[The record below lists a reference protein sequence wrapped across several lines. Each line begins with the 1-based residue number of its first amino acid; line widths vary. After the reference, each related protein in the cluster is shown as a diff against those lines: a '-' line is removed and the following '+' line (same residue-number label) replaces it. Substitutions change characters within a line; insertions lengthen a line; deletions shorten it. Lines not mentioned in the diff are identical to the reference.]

1 MIQALQSL
9 TVMELAGRIALVIAA
24 ISIVV
29 QITPIKVNPW
39 TWLARKIGKA
49 INGDM
54 MDEFKAM
61 REDLDAMKAEMEE
74 TNAKNLRTKIIR
86 FASEIRVHQLHT
98 KDYFDEVMDDITA
111 YERYCDTHKNFK
123 NNITVMSSELIT
135 KTYKKCLEENS
146 FL

>member
-1 MIQALQSL
+1 MIQALQNL
-9 TVMELAGRIALVIAA
+9 TVMELAGRIALVISA

-61 REDLDAMKAEMEE
+61 RKDLDAMKAEMEE

>member
-1 MIQALQSL
+1 MIQALQNL

-39 TWLARKIGKA
+39 SWLARKIGKA
-49 INGDM
+49 INSDM
-54 MDEFKAM
+54 IDEFKAV
-61 REDLDAMKAEMEE
+61 REDLDAMKADMEE

-98 KDYFDEVMDDITA
+98 KDYFDEIMEDITA
-111 YERYCDTHKNFK
+111 YEQYCDTHKDFK
-123 NNITVMSSELIT
+123 NNITITSSELIVE
-135 KTYKKCLEENS
+135 TYKKCLEENS

>member
-1 MIQALQSL
+1 MIQALQNL
-9 TVMELAGRIALVIAA
+9 TVMELAGRIALVISA

>member
-9 TVMELAGRIALVIAA
+9 TVMELAGRIALAIAA
-24 ISIVV
+24 ISVV
-29 QITPIKVNPW
+29 IQITPVKVNPW

-61 REDLDAMKAEMEE
+61 RKDLDAMKAEIEE
-74 TNAKNLRTKIIR
+74 TNAKNMRTKIIR

-111 YERYCDTHKNFK
+111 YEQYCDTHKNFK
-123 NNITVMSSELIT
+123 NSITVMSSELIT
-135 KTYKKCLEENS
+135 ETYKKCLEENS

>member
-9 TVMELAGRIALVIAA
+9 TVMELAGRIALAIAA
-24 ISIVV
+24 ISVV
-29 QITPIKVNPW
+29 IQITPVKVNPW

-54 MDEFKAM
+54 IDEFKAV
-61 REDLDAMKAEMEE
+61 REDLDAMKADMEE

-98 KDYFDEVMDDITA
+98 KDYFDEIMEDITA
-111 YERYCDTHKNFK
+111 YEQYCDTHKDFK
-123 NNITVMSSELIT
+123 NNITITSSELIVE
-135 KTYKKCLEENS
+135 TYKKCLEENS

>member
-9 TVMELAGRIALVIAA
+9 TVMELAGRIALVISA

-135 KTYKKCLEENS
+135 ETYKKCLEENS